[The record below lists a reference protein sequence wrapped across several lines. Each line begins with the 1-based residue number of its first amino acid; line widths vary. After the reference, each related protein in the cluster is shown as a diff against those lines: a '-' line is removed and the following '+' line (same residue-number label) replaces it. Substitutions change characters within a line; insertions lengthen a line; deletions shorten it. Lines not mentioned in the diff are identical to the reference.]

1 MLNVV
6 AIMGRLVADPELRT
20 TPAGVNVCRFRIACD
35 RSYVQ
40 QGQERQADFIDIVA
54 WRQQAEFVSK
64 YFQKGSMIAVEGS
77 LQTRNYQDK
86 NGNNRTAVEVVA
98 NNISFAG
105 TKRQDGQ
112 SVPSYEQQTINHVQ
126 QAKAAQNASQPH
138 FTDDQPDA
146 IPPDDFAVINDN
158 DDLPF

>member
-20 TPAGVNVCRFRIACD
+20 TTQGTNVCTFRIACE
-35 RSYVQ
+35 RSYAKPGEQ
-40 QGQERQADFIDIVA
+40 RQADFVDIVA
-54 WRQQAEFVSK
+54 WGKTAEFICK
-64 YFQKGSMIAVEGS
+64 FFQKGSMIAVEGS

-86 NGNNRTAVEVVA
+86 QGNKRTAVEVVA

-105 TKRQDGQ
+105 AKAADKPAAT
-112 SVPSYEQQTINHVQ
+112 SYEQQTRNHVR
-126 QAKAAQNASQPH
+126 QANAAQSAPQPAY
-138 FTDDQPDA
+138 TQGSM
-146 IPPDDFAVINDN
+146 DDFSEIPDS

>member
-20 TPAGVNVCRFRIACD
+20 TTQGNSVCSFRIACD

-54 WRQQAEFVSK
+54 WRQQADFVSK
-64 YFQKGSMIAVEGS
+64 YFQKGSLIAVEGS
-77 LQTRNYQDK
+77 LQTRQYKDK
-86 NGNNRTAVEVVA
+86 QGNNRTAVEVVA

-105 TKRQDGQ
+105 AKRQDSQ
-112 SVPSYEQQTINHVQ
+112 NAPSYERQTANPVQ
-126 QAKAAQNASQPH
+126 QAKAQSGFAQGSA
-138 FTDDQPDA
+138 
-146 IPPDDFAVINDN
+146 DDFAVISDN